1 MREVSRGEHGFG
13 KRSGFRPLTPSEAA
27 FVSAL
32 TQRQV
37 RRMRNASII
46 EPGQTDAPLYTLHQG
61 WAFRYVPFA
70 DGSRQIVEFLLPGD
84 LVGLPAAFLP
94 RMIYGVEALTRV
106 ELSLHSR
113 ETVDRIFAEQP
124 DLAKALVRGLI
135 DDRRRSDFRLAVL
148 GQKQGPHR
156 IAYDVLRRVAVI
168 KAAQRAGIPLASIR
182 HALASLPEGRTPTA
196 EDWSRLSA
204 GWKAELDQRIGALT
218 KLRDHLS
225 DCIGCGCLSLSACPL
240 RNPQDMLFKRGPGP
254 QLLELGGGEE

>member
-156 IAYDVLRRVAVI
+156 IAYLLLELWERLERIGLVNGTTCEMPLRRRHWADAAGMSGTHVARSLDWLRDHGLAEVHDG
-168 KAAQRAGIPLASIR
+168 AADILDRDG
-182 HALASLPEGRTPTA
+182 LASLSGYIHLDAAPQ
-196 EDWSRLSA
+196 RL
-204 GWKAELDQRIGALT
+204 
-218 KLRDHLS
+218 
-225 DCIGCGCLSLSACPL
+225 
-240 RNPQDMLFKRGPGP
+240 
-254 QLLELGGGEE
+254 LLL